1 MCFWAGGIGAG
12 QVIRRL
18 PSLTVDPTKAPAP
31 TDSAKKCVLSAVR
44 GRLSERVFVRGVPRR
59 AMRAGSPSAMRGQS
73 SPVGDIVPDIRYCRC
88 EVERRRCAL
97 SYISFIPC
105 AFCQTWQYHQKNR
118 RRSSLAP
125 LRMSSSIDC
134 FLSVCF
140 RHSELMGRESRS
152 RASRTVGQAKAP
164 LVTLVL
170 PLTNRTMPSF
180 SSKDEK

>member
-1 MCFWAGGIGAG
+1 MSLCEECREGLCAQVVLLLCVGSPLLSVISFPIFAIVGVKSSGG
-12 QVIRRL
+12 
-18 PSLTVDPTKAPAP
+18 DAPYH
-31 TDSAKKCVLSAVR
+31 TYHLYHVHSAKHGNIIKK
-44 GRLSERVFVRGVPRR
+44 SET
-59 AMRAGSPSAMRGQS
+59 
-73 SPVGDIVPDIRYCRC
+73 
-88 EVERRRCAL
+88 
-97 SYISFIPC
+97 FI
-105 AFCQTWQYHQKNR
+105 A
-118 RRSSLAP
+118 LAP

>member
-1 MCFWAGGIGAG
+1 MRLIIHIIHTMCI
-12 QVIRRL
+12 L
-18 PSLTVDPTKAPAP
+18 PNMAIS
-31 TDSAKKCVLSAVR
+31 SKK
-44 GRLSERVFVRGVPRR
+44 SET
-59 AMRAGSPSAMRGQS
+59 
-73 SPVGDIVPDIRYCRC
+73 
-88 EVERRRCAL
+88 
-97 SYISFIPC
+97 FI
-105 AFCQTWQYHQKNR
+105 A
-118 RRSSLAP
+118 LAP

-140 RHSELMGRESRS
+140 RHSELMGRKSRS